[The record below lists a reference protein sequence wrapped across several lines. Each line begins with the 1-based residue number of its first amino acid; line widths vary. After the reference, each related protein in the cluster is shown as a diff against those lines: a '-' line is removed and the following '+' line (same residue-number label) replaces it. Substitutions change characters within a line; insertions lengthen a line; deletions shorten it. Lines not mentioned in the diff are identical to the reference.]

1 MRVPKRN
8 TVTISAL
15 NKTNREHTTKSA
27 TIKPV
32 RTPEPVT
39 KPAPAQPTPA
49 PTHSELITNLSNSL
63 KDNVEKC
70 YKHNDVYVGKLIS
83 TNFYPG
89 DHNYEPLCRA
99 EFELDNQVKQTIE
112 INFLKTGEHKFEIVA
127 CVQPEVE
134 TIGGRKGRRRSKR
147 RLTKRRRRTK
157 RRGSKRRRQ

>member
-1 MRVPKRN
+1 MISNIVNKFIN
-8 TVTISAL
+8 TPTSETTITPTS
-15 NKTNREHTTKSA
+15 ETTITPTSET
-27 TIKPV
+27 TI
-32 RTPEPVT
+32 TP
-39 KPAPAQPTPA
+39 ANASA

-112 INFLKTGEHKFEIVA
+112 INFLKTGEHKFEK
-127 CVQPEVE
+127 
-134 TIGGRKGRRRSKR
+134 RKK
-147 RLTKRRRRTK
+147 TK
-157 RRGSKRRRQ
+157 